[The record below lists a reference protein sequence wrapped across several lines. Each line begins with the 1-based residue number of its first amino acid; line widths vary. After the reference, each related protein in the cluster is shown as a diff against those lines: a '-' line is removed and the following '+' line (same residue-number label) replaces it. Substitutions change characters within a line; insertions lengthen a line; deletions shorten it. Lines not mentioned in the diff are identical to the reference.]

1 MDPGYADGAIRFEGL
16 KIFKIIRNERIK
28 HMKTL
33 EELAQI
39 RDRMK
44 NKVALREGTGE
55 IRVVVG
61 MATCGIAA
69 GARPVL
75 NAFVEQV
82 AEQNLG
88 DKVTVT
94 QTGCIGMCRFE
105 PIVEVFEGD
114 KERVTY
120 VKVKPEMVPEIIKE
134 HLVGGKPVTKYTIG
148 AVEG

>member
-1 MDPGYADGAIRFEGL
+1 
-16 KIFKIIRNERIK
+16 
-28 HMKTL
+28 MKSL
-33 EELAQI
+33 EELAKI
-39 RDRMK
+39 RERMQ
-44 NKVALREGTGE
+44 NKVILREGQAN
-55 IRVVVG
+55 IRVAVG

-75 NAFVEQV
+75 NTIVEEV
-82 AEQNLG
+82 AKRNLN

-120 VKVKPEMVPEIIKE
+120 IKVTPEKAKEIVEK
-134 HLVGGKPVTKYTIG
+134 HLVGGNPIAEYTIG
-148 AVEG
+148 AAEN

>member
-1 MDPGYADGAIRFEGL
+1 MKSL
-16 KIFKIIRNERIK
+16 K
-28 HMKTL
+28 
-33 EELAQI
+33 ELAEI
-39 RDRMK
+39 RERMK

-82 AEQNLG
+82 AEQNLS
-88 DKVTVT
+88 DRVTVT

-134 HLVGGKPVTKYTIG
+134 HLIGGKPVTKYTIG
-148 AVEG
+148 AVEA

>member
-1 MDPGYADGAIRFEGL
+1 
-16 KIFKIIRNERIK
+16 
-28 HMKTL
+28 MKTL
-33 EELAQI
+33 AELAQI

-82 AEQNLG
+82 ADQNLG

-134 HLVGGKPVTKYTIG
+134 HLIGGKPVTKYTIG
-148 AVEG
+148 AVEA

>member
-1 MDPGYADGAIRFEGL
+1 
-16 KIFKIIRNERIK
+16 
-28 HMKTL
+28 MKTL
-33 EELAQI
+33 AELAQI

-44 NKVALREGTGE
+44 NKVALREGSGE

-134 HLVGGKPVTKYTIG
+134 HLIGGKPVTKYTIG
-148 AVEG
+148 AVEA

>member
-1 MDPGYADGAIRFEGL
+1 
-16 KIFKIIRNERIK
+16 
-28 HMKTL
+28 MKTL

-134 HLVGGKPVTKYTIG
+134 HLIGGKPVTKYTIG

>member
-1 MDPGYADGAIRFEGL
+1 
-16 KIFKIIRNERIK
+16 
-28 HMKTL
+28 MKSL
-33 EELAQI
+33 EELMAI
-39 RDRMK
+39 REKMQD
-44 NKVALREGTGE
+44 KVAVRHASDD

-75 NAFVEQV
+75 NALVEEV
-82 AEQNLG
+82 AKRNLT

-105 PIVEVFEGD
+105 PIVEVFDGD

-120 VKVKPEMVPEIIKE
+120 IKVTPEKAREIVEK
-134 HLVGGKPVTKYTIG
+134 HLVGGNPIAEYTIG
-148 AVEG
+148 AAEK

>member
-1 MDPGYADGAIRFEGL
+1 
-16 KIFKIIRNERIK
+16 
-28 HMKTL
+28 MKTL
-33 EELAQI
+33 AELAQI

-88 DKVTVT
+88 DRVTVT

-148 AVEG
+148 AVEA

>member
-1 MDPGYADGAIRFEGL
+1 MKSL
-16 KIFKIIRNERIK
+16 K
-28 HMKTL
+28 
-33 EELAQI
+33 ELAEI
-39 RDRMK
+39 RERMK

-88 DKVTVT
+88 DRVTVT

-120 VKVKPEMVPEIIKE
+120 VKVKPEMVPEIIKQ
-134 HLVGGKPVTKYTIG
+134 HLIDGNPVTKYTIG

>member
-1 MDPGYADGAIRFEGL
+1 
-16 KIFKIIRNERIK
+16 
-28 HMKTL
+28 MKTL
-33 EELAQI
+33 AELAQI

-44 NKVALREGTGE
+44 NKVALREGSGE

-82 AEQNLG
+82 AEQNLS
-88 DKVTVT
+88 DRVTVT

-120 VKVKPEMVPEIIKE
+120 VKVKPEMVPEIIKQ
-134 HLVGGKPVTKYTIG
+134 HLIDGKPVTKYTIG

>member
-1 MDPGYADGAIRFEGL
+1 
-16 KIFKIIRNERIK
+16 
-28 HMKTL
+28 MKTL

-88 DKVTVT
+88 DRVTVT

-105 PIVEVFEGD
+105 PIVEVFEGE

-134 HLVGGKPVTKYTIG
+134 HLIGGKPVTKYTIG
-148 AVEG
+148 AVEA

>member
-1 MDPGYADGAIRFEGL
+1 
-16 KIFKIIRNERIK
+16 
-28 HMKTL
+28 MKTL

-39 RDRMK
+39 RERMK
-44 NKVALREGTGE
+44 NKVSLREGTGE

-82 AEQNLG
+82 ANQNLG

-134 HLVGGKPVTKYTIG
+134 HLIGGKPVTKYTIG

>member
-1 MDPGYADGAIRFEGL
+1 MKSL
-16 KIFKIIRNERIK
+16 K
-28 HMKTL
+28 
-33 EELAQI
+33 ELAEI
-39 RDRMK
+39 RERMK
-44 NKVALREGTGE
+44 NKVALREGSGE

-82 AEQNLG
+82 AENNLG

-105 PIVEVFEGD
+105 PIVEVFEKD
-114 KERVTY
+114 KDKTTY
-120 VKVKPEMVPEIIKE
+120 VKMTAEKAKEVIEKHIK
-134 HLVGGKPVTKYTIG
+134 GGTPVAEYTIG
-148 AVEG
+148 AAQL

>member
-1 MDPGYADGAIRFEGL
+1 
-16 KIFKIIRNERIK
+16 
-28 HMKTL
+28 MKTL

>member
-1 MDPGYADGAIRFEGL
+1 MKSL
-16 KIFKIIRNERIK
+16 K
-28 HMKTL
+28 
-33 EELAQI
+33 ELAEI
-39 RDRMK
+39 RERMK
-44 NKVALREGTGE
+44 NKVALREGSGE

-82 AEQNLG
+82 AENNLG

-105 PIVEVFEGD
+105 PIVEVLEGD

-120 VKVKPEMVPEIIKE
+120 VKVKPEMVPEIIKQ
-134 HLVGGKPVTKYTIG
+134 HLIDGKPVTKYTIG
-148 AVEG
+148 AVEA